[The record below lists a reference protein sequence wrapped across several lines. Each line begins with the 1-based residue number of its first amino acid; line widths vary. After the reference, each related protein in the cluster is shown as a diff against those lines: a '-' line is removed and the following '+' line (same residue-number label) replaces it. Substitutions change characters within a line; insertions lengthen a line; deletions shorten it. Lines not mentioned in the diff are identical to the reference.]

1 MRYFLVTYVKRPN
14 GKLDEQTAVV
24 RNLKRSDYQLRNII
38 LDFRDMKVLSCHAD
52 GVTVPKNWDSIHNYF
67 LLHYESI
74 FRRLHE
80 ENGRQLIVEDELPAP
95 AQVSE

>member
-38 LDFRDMKVLSCHAD
+38 LDFRDMKVLSCHVD
-52 GVTVPKNWDSIHNYF
+52 GITVPKNWDSIHNYF
-67 LLHYESI
+67 LLHYEAV

-80 ENGRQLIVEDELPAP
+80 ENGRQLIVENEQSAP
-95 AQVSE
+95 AQLSE